1 MELWQRNLEQLHG
14 RHHRGNNDRVLE
26 LRQFLEFKQFLEL
39 RQFLELLQFVKTGRS
54 VKLFK
59 TRQLRRQLP
68 QRKTIN
74 AIIGF
79 LNR

>member
-26 LRQFLEFKQFLEL
+26 FRQFLEFKQFLEL
-39 RQFLELLQFVKTGRS
+39 RQFVKTGRS